1 MSVSVMVNFLGLGLL
16 VLFVPKLTEAF
27 GGQEINCDTATS
39 KAESRDASLTG
50 QARLL
55 GLFAYE
61 THHLQILANNKLTE
75 YCAAG

>member
-16 VLFVPKLTEAF
+16 VLFVPQLTDLF
-27 GGQEINCDTATS
+27 GGQANNCNDKDAY
-39 KAESRDASLTG
+39 KNASLTG

-61 THHLQILANNKLTE
+61 NAHSRRSADYKLTN
-75 YCAAG
+75 Y